1 MSDRE
6 PPSPAFDAEPVLSLP
21 TAPPL
26 APSTRRAVLAT
37 WTRGRWATAA
47 GAAVLAAAALV
58 VANGAFVAASLPG
71 ALWTA
76 VLVAA
81 GSAAFGLLVGSL
93 VGAPI
98 GAEAT
103 ACDVRGPLFGM
114 MGLLLATTQ
123 SRSSLLV
130 QLFAGLPLDAI
141 RFGVQP
147 AVGGAAVVLMA
158 AALSS
163 RLRLERD
170 ALADPAGAQACSTCV
185 PLFGHRTQP

>member
-1 MSDRE
+1 VST
-6 PPSPAFDAEPVLSLP
+6 PGPQGSAFDADPVLSLP
-21 TAPPL
+21 AAPPRL
-26 APSTRRAVLAT
+26 PATRRAVLAT
-37 WTRGRWATAA
+37 WLRGRWATAA
-47 GAAVLAAAALV
+47 AAAVLAAAALV
-58 VANGAFVAASLPG
+58 VANGAFDAASLPG

-123 SRSSLLV
+123 GRSSLLV

-141 RFGVQP
+141 RYGVQP
-147 AVGGAAVVLMA
+147 AAGAAAVALMA
-158 AALSS
+158 AALSA

-170 ALADPAGAQACSTCV
+170 ALSDPAGAQACAACV
-185 PLFGHRTQP
+185 PLFPRDPQP

>member
-1 MSDRE
+1 MSD
-6 PPSPAFDAEPVLSLP
+6 PAPQPSAFDAEPLLTLP
-21 TAPPL
+21 AAAPP
-26 APSTRRAVLAT
+26 APTTRWSVLAA
-37 WTRGRWATAA
+37 WTRVRWAAAAAAA
-47 GAAVLAAAALV
+47 GLAAAALV
-58 VANGAFVAASLPG
+58 FANGAFAGAPLPW

-76 VLVAA
+76 AVVAA

-98 GAEAT
+98 GADAT

-123 SRSSLLV
+123 SRSGLIV

-141 RFGVQP
+141 RYAVQP
-147 AVGGAAVVLMA
+147 AVASAAVVLMV
-158 AALSS
+158 AALSG

-170 ALADPAGAQACSTCV
+170 ALADPAAAEACATCM
-185 PLFGHRTQP
+185 PLFPHRPHQ

>member
-6 PPSPAFDAEPVLSLP
+6 PHGPAFDADPVLVLP
-21 TAPPL
+21 AGGPRGL
-26 APSTRRAVLAT
+26 ASRWSVPMT
-37 WTRGRWATAA
+37 WTGSRWATAA
-47 GAAVLAAAALV
+47 AAVVLAAAALV
-58 VANGAFVAASLPG
+58 FANGAFAAASLPG

-76 VLVAA
+76 ALVGV
-81 GSAAFGLLVGSL
+81 GSATFGLLVGSL

-98 GAEAT
+98 GAGAT
-103 ACDVRGPLFGM
+103 ACDLRGPLFGM

-147 AVGGAAVVLMA
+147 AVGAAAVALMA

-170 ALADPAGAQACSTCV
+170 ALADPAGAQACATCV
-185 PLFGHRTQP
+185 PLFPRRPQA

>member
-1 MSDRE
+1 
-6 PPSPAFDAEPVLSLP
+6 
-21 TAPPL
+21 
-26 APSTRRAVLAT
+26 
-37 WTRGRWATAA
+37 
-47 GAAVLAAAALV
+47 VLAAAALV
-58 VANGAFVAASLPG
+58 VANGAFDAASLPG

-103 ACDVRGPLFGM
+103 ACDVRGPLFGV

-123 SRSSLLV
+123 GRSSLLV

-141 RFGVQP
+141 RYGVQP
-147 AVGGAAVVLMA
+147 AAGAAAVALMA
-158 AALSS
+158 AALSA

-170 ALADPAGAQACSTCV
+170 ALSDPAGAQPCAACV
-185 PLFGHRTQP
+185 PLFPRHPQP